1 MSIDSLIGQ
10 LVSDLH
16 NIGVRSGGALLV
28 HASFKSLGPFPGGV
42 ETIVEGLLAALG
54 PQGTLLMPALSY
66 ETVVPATRVFDIK
79 STPSCV
85 GIIPETFRLREG
97 TKRSMHPTHSV
108 CAAGPLS
115 DSLLN
120 PHILDSTPCGP
131 NSPFT
136 RLSDLNG
143 QILMLGC
150 GLLPNTSM
158 HSIEEIAQ
166 VPYLFNPPLVYTLID
181 QQGEIMKKSYS
192 PHKFKNVIQR
202 YDRIETVLGY
212 PGLLDGTVLKAK
224 VYLIE
229 ASALKE
235 AALHALEANPCFFV
249 DIIDQAA

>member
-28 HASFKSLGPFPGGV
+28 HASFKSLGPVPGGV

-66 ETVVPATRVFDIK
+66 ETVLPTIPVFDIK

-85 GIIPETFRLREG
+85 GIIPETFRLRTG

-108 CAAGPLS
+108 CAVGPLS
-115 DSLLN
+115 DTLLN

-136 RLSDLNG
+136 RLPEFNG

-150 GLLPNTSM
+150 GLLPKTSM

-166 VPYLFNPPLVYTLID
+166 VPYLFNPPLEYTLID
-181 QQGEIMKKSYS
+181 QQGIKMKKSYS
-192 PHKFKNVIQR
+192 PHNFRNVIQR
-202 YDRIETVLGY
+202 YDRIETILGY
-212 PGLLDGTVLKAK
+212 PGLRYGNVLNAK

-229 ASALKE
+229 AYALKD
-235 AALHALEANPCFFV
+235 AAARALEANPYFFV
-249 DIIDQAA
+249 DIIDQSD

>member
-1 MSIDSLIGQ
+1 MSKDNFIDQ

-16 NIGVRSGGALLV
+16 TVGIRVGGTLLV
-28 HASFKSLGPFPGGV
+28 HASFKALEPVPGGV
-42 ETIVEGLLAALG
+42 ETIIEGLLAALG
-54 PQGTLLMPALSY
+54 PGGTLLMPALSY
-66 ETVVPATRVFDIK
+66 ENVLPEKPVFDIK

-85 GIIPETFRLREG
+85 GIIPETFRLRTG

-108 CAAGPLS
+108 CAVGPFSYTLLS
-115 DSLLN
+115 

-136 RLSDLNG
+136 RLPDVNG

-181 QQGEIMKKSYS
+181 PQGEKMKKSYS
-192 PHKFKNVIQR
+192 PHRFKNVIQR

-212 PGLLDGTVLKAK
+212 PDLRIGSVLKAK
-224 VYLIE
+224 VHLIE
-229 ASALKE
+229 AKALRD
-235 AALHALEANPCFFV
+235 AVLQALEVNPLFFV
-249 DIIDQAA
+249 DVIG